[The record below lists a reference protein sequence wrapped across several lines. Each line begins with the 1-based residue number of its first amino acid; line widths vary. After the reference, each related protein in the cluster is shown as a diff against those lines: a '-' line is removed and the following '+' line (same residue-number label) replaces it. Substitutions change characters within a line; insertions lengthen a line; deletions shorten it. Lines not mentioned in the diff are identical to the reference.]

1 MIVINPSPT
10 SSLVAQVDRIINGS
24 FPSLNLVDDSPSI
37 EDDEPVKIRIPAVGT
52 RDSFR
57 RAPQQQQSST
67 SDSTTTRKY
76 AEHTNERLVALG
88 RESTE
93 DYKLIVQELNRR
105 CAGTSIGYLSQ
116 PQLSTLCEYYASSR
130 LLQYD
135 ELVRQHSQLQLDV
148 QQSIDHDCFEI
159 LSVPT
164 DKLLHLAALTL
175 CLQNAMKYQ

>member
-1 MIVINPSPT
+1 M
-10 SSLVAQVDRIINGS
+10 
-24 FPSLNLVDDSPSI
+24 DDSPSI
-37 EDDEPVKIRIPAVGT
+37 EDDEPVKPRAPAVGI

-57 RAPQQQQSST
+57 RAPQQQQQQQSSS

-116 PQLSTLCEYYASSR
+116 PQLLTLCEYYASSR

-148 QQSIDHDCFEI
+148 QQTIDHDCFKI